1 MQELSV
7 EKNLNE
13 LGSGLKFKGRF
24 ELECHDE
31 LGNLKWKDTTS
42 NIVVDA
48 GQNAILNTVFDY
60 HSQVSWY
67 VGIMATA
74 TTLVT
79 GDTMASHA
87 GWVEES
93 GYTGARKAYTVVSST
108 GEQVTNTASKA
119 SFVFTTNATVN
130 GAFVCASSA
139 GVGATNWLMCEA
151 TFSAKV
157 VSTNDTLEVT
167 YTISAED
174 DGV

>member
-7 EKNLNE
+7 EKNLNG
-13 LGSGLKFKGRF
+13 LGAGVKFKGRF
-24 ELECHDE
+24 DLECFDA
-31 LGNLKWKDTTS
+31 LGKSKWKDTTS
-42 NIVVDA
+42 NLVVDV
-48 GQNAILNTVFDY
+48 GQDFLLNAVFDY
-60 HSQVSWY
+60 HTQVSWY

-87 GWVEES
+87 GWDEEA
-93 GYTGARKAYTVVSST
+93 GYTGDRKAYTVAT
-108 GEQVTNTASKA
+108 TAAQLVTNTANKA

-130 GAFVCASSA
+130 GAFVCASKA
-139 GVGATNWLMCEA
+139 GQGATNWLMCEA

>member
-1 MQELSV
+1 MQESSV
-7 EKNLNE
+7 EKNLNA
-13 LGSGLKFKGRF
+13 LGAGVKFRGKF
-24 ELECHDE
+24 ELECFDE
-31 LGNLKWKDTTS
+31 FGKLKWSDLS
-42 NIVVDA
+42 QNVVVDV
-48 GQNAILNTVFDY
+48 GQDYILNAVFDY
-60 HSQVSWY
+60 HTQVSWY

-87 GWVEES
+87 GWDEEA
-93 GYTGARKAYTVVSST
+93 GYTGDRKAYTVVTTT
-108 GEQVTNTASKA
+108 GQQVTNTASKA

-130 GAFVCASSA
+130 GAFICASNA
-139 GVGATNWLMCEA
+139 GTGATNWLMCEA

-157 VSTNDTLEVT
+157 VATNDTLEVT

>member
-7 EKNLNE
+7 EKNLNA
-13 LGSGLKFKGRF
+13 LGAGVKFRGKF
-24 ELECHDE
+24 ELECFDE
-31 LGNLKWKDTTS
+31 FGNLKWSDLS
-42 NIVVDA
+42 RNVVVDV
-48 GQNAILNTVFDY
+48 GQDFILNAVFDY
-60 HSQVSWY
+60 HTQVSWY

-87 GWVEES
+87 GWDEEA
-93 GYTGARKAYTVVSST
+93 GYTGDRKAYTVVTTT
-108 GEQVTNTASKA
+108 GQQVTNTASKA

-130 GAFVCASSA
+130 GAFICASNA
-139 GVGATNWLMCEA
+139 GNGATNWLMCEA

-167 YTISAED
+167 YTLSAED